1 MKTGFL
7 GGYSP
12 TKPTHLYIRPMN
24 PSDQQRQVVASPLLE
39 ASRLRSSSR
48 AARLRNALL
57 RSPVGIVGLLIVGIV
72 IFLAIAGPL
81 ITPHVPDEPNLRA
94 RFKPP
99 GYSDAKGTY
108 LLGTDQLGRDI
119 LSRVIVGSRVS
130 VLVGVIAVAISGTIG
145 VLLGVISGYVG
156 GWTDVIIMRV
166 ADALLGIPF
175 IILAIAIS
183 GAVGPGLVTLIALL
197 GFTGWE
203 TYARITR
210 GEVLVV
216 RALDFVTAAR
226 VVGQRSWLVVLR
238 HIVPNVLSSAVV
250 LAALQVGTT
259 ILAESSLSF
268 LGLGVQPPFVTWGLM
283 LADGRQYIGSAWWMS
298 TFPGIAITITVL
310 GVVFLG
316 DWLRDTLDP
325 RLRGK

>member
-1 MKTGFL
+1 M
-7 GGYSP
+7 
-12 TKPTHLYIRPMN
+12 R
-24 PSDQQRQVVASPLLE
+24 RLLL
-39 ASRLRSSSR
+39 SLR
-48 AARLRNALL
+48 
-57 RSPVGIVGLLIVGIV
+57 RSPVGLVGLIIVLLVLIFAVFGPWIV
-72 IFLAIAGPL
+72 PFS
-81 ITPHVPDEPNLRA
+81 PDEPNLRA

-99 GYSDAKGTY
+99 GFSDSRGTY
-108 LLGTDQLGRDI
+108 WLGTDQLGRDM
-119 LSRVIVGSRVS
+119 LSRLIMGSRVS
-130 VLVGVIAVAISGTIG
+130 VIVGVIAVAISGTIG
-145 VLLGVISGYVG
+145 VLLGVLAGFSG
-156 GWTDVIIMRV
+156 GWADALVMRV

-183 GAVGPGLVTLIALL
+183 GAIGPGLFTLIALL

-216 RALDFVTAAR
+216 RSLDYVTAAR
-226 VVGQRSWLVVLR
+226 VVGQRGWMIALR
-238 HIVPNVLSSAVV
+238 HVVPNVLSSAIV

-268 LGLGVQPPFVTWGLM
+268 LGLGVQPPNITWGLM
-283 LADGRQYIGSAWWMS
+283 LADGRQYIGSAWWMA

-316 DWLRDTLDP
+316 DWLRDLLDP

>member
-1 MKTGFL
+1 MDA
-7 GGYSP
+7 P
-12 TKPTHLYIRPMN
+12 TPQPVSVRLDLPAGPARARAGRG
-24 PSDQQRQVVASPLLE
+24 QGLLL
-39 ASRLRSSSR
+39 ALR
-48 AARLRNALL
+48 
-57 RSPVGIVGLLIVGIV
+57 RSPVGVTGMVIVLIV
-72 IFLAIAGPL
+72 IFLAVAGPL
-81 ITPHVPDEPNLRA
+81 IVPHSPDEPNLRA

-99 GYSDAKGTY
+99 GFSDSRGTY
-108 LLGTDQLGRDI
+108 ILGTDQLGRDM
-119 LSRVIVGSRVS
+119 LSRLIVGSRVS

-145 VLLGVISGYVG
+145 VVLGVVAGYVG
-156 GWTDVIIMRV
+156 GWADTIIMRV

-183 GAVGPGLVTLIALL
+183 GAIGPGLVTLIALL

-216 RALDFVTAAR
+216 RSLDFVTAAR
-226 VVGQRSWLVVLR
+226 VVGQRGWRIALR
-238 HIVPNVLSSAVV
+238 HVVPNVLSSAIV

-268 LGLGVQPPFVTWGLM
+268 LGLGVQPPNITWGLM
-283 LADGRQYIGSAWWMS
+283 LADGRQYIGSAWWMA

>member
-1 MKTGFL
+1 MNSSQSL
-7 GGYSP
+7 SAPVELPGGAARAGGGGMAAG
-12 TKPTHLYIRPMN
+12 L
-24 PSDQQRQVVASPLLE
+24 
-39 ASRLRSSSR
+39 LRS
-48 AARLRNALL
+48 LR
-57 RSPVGIVGLLIVGIV
+57 RSPVGLTGLVIV
-72 IFLAIAGPL
+72 LAVVVLAVAGPW
-81 ITPHVPDEPNLRA
+81 IAPHSADEPNLRA

-99 GYSDAKGTY
+99 GFSDGRGTY
-108 LLGTDQLGRDI
+108 VLGTDQLGRDI

-145 VLLGVISGYVG
+145 VLLGVLAGFVG
-156 GWTDVIIMRV
+156 GWADVIVMRV

-183 GAVGPGLVTLIALL
+183 GAVGPGLLTLICLL

-203 TYARITR
+203 SYARITR

-226 VVGQRSWLVVLR
+226 VVGQRGWMIALR
-238 HIVPNVLSSAVV
+238 HVVPNVLSSAIV

-268 LGLGVQPPFVTWGLM
+268 LGLGVQPPNITWGLM
-283 LADGRQYIGSAWWMS
+283 LADGRQYIGSAWWMA

-316 DWLRDTLDP
+316 DWLRDSLDP
-325 RLRGK
+325 RLRGR

>member
-1 MKTGFL
+1 MDAPTPQPICARLDLPAGSARPRTGRGFL
-7 GGYSP
+7 
-12 TKPTHLYIRPMN
+12 
-24 PSDQQRQVVASPLLE
+24 LLQ
-39 ASRLRSSSR
+39 ALR
-48 AARLRNALL
+48 
-57 RSPVGIVGLLIVGIV
+57 RSPVGVTGLVIVLAVL
-72 IFLAIAGPL
+72 FLAVAGPL
-81 ITPHVPDEPNLRA
+81 IVPHSPDEPNLRA

-99 GYSDAKGTY
+99 GFSDSRGVY
-108 LLGTDQLGRDI
+108 LLGTDQLGRDM
-119 LSRVIVGSRVS
+119 LSRLIVGSRVS

-145 VLLGVISGYVG
+145 VILGVIAGYVG
-156 GWTDVIIMRV
+156 GWTDTVIMRI

-183 GAVGPGLVTLIALL
+183 GAIGPGLVTLIALL

-226 VVGQRSWLVVLR
+226 VVGQRGWLIALR
-238 HIVPNVLSSAVV
+238 HVVPNVLSSAIV

-268 LGLGVQPPFVTWGLM
+268 LGLGVQPPNITWGLM
-283 LADGRQYIGSAWWMS
+283 LADGRQYIGSAWWMA
-298 TFPGIAITITVL
+298 TFPGVAITITVL

-325 RLRGK
+325 RLRGR